1 LNYEIYDA
9 FMLDHA
15 VGALNAGLR
24 VAADLH
30 VRLSD
35 EGADK
40 ALFWDVVGGALL
52 ERDSSSLSAVKPPR
66 RRRKPVLRASA
77 DTILNTDLD
86 RLKWKS
92 GLSGACHARTG
103 LPHSHFMRL
112 EPGKTVPA
120 HSHSAMEATVV
131 LQGALDVDGEI
142 FNVGEIALGAPGE
155 THKPAAA
162 GNTQCVCFVA
172 RGERPFWRL
181 T

>member
-1 LNYEIYDA
+1 MNYEIYDA

-15 VGALNAGLR
+15 VGALDAGLR

-35 EGADK
+35 EGSDR

-77 DTILNTDLD
+77 DTILDTDLD
-86 RLKWKS
+86 RLKWKN

-103 LPHSHFMRL
+103 L
-112 EPGKTVPA
+112 
-120 HSHSAMEATVV
+120 
-131 LQGALDVDGEI
+131 
-142 FNVGEIALGAPGE
+142 
-155 THKPAAA
+155 
-162 GNTQCVCFVA
+162 
-172 RGERPFWRL
+172 
-181 T
+181 